1 MAQNPYEA
9 PQSDGDAVSVVASE
23 GMDRIISGQ
32 RLLVFSI
39 LAGLAGGGLRVAVG
53 PAGIVVSVA
62 AAVMALVGMFRMGV
76 GMGYSRA
83 MRILLMVAMVVPLVS
98 FVTMLVVSSLATR
111 RLRAAGYKVGL
122 LGVSR

>member
-1 MAQNPYEA
+1 
-9 PQSDGDAVSVVASE
+9 
-23 GMDRIISGQ
+23 
-32 RLLVFSI
+32 
-39 LAGLAGGGLRVAVG
+39 
-53 PAGIVVSVA
+53 
-62 AAVMALVGMFRMGV
+62 MALVGMFRMGV